1 MGFVRRQRLKSHQ
14 ELFLGCS
21 VKLSKKAEKL
31 AVDLVDGFVD
41 GFAEEFAK
49 RQLHRGFQSKHSLNA
64 RILIRSSSMSFTA
77 RGFSPAIF
85 DSCAGLRPLAFI

>member
-31 AVDLVDGFVD
+31 AVDLVD

-77 RGFSPAIF
+77 RGFSPAIY
-85 DSCAGLRPLAFI
+85 DSCAGLRSLAFI